1 MSRDREPA
9 EPPGDPYS
17 VTAEFY
23 DLLHLD
29 GYREWART
37 WLATSARRARLGVLE
52 VGSGTGAMTWVLA
65 EESEVPV
72 HAVEPSRAM
81 RAVLMGRLATAS
93 DRVRSRVRVHPH
105 PLGAAGLAGVADL
118 AVCVNLAAGLPPAER
133 EDALWPAVARALV
146 PGGLLVV
153 DSPRR
158 GSPAAEEWPL
168 PSTRLGP
175 DVYTGTV
182 RCAPGDRAG
191 PDRWTFR
198 YQVLGERGTLREETE
213 TFPTWPLDPEVLDQ
227 ELRVAGFLPAGTA
240 GGWDPEVPAMTS
252 EVDAASAW
260 RPELWRRR

>member
-9 EPPGDPYS
+9 DQYS

-23 DLLHLD
+23 DLLHLA

-37 WLATSARRARLGVLE
+37 WLATPARRARLGVLE
-52 VGSGTGAMTWVLA
+52 VGAGTGAMTGVLA

-81 RAVLMGRLATAS
+81 RSVLMGRLATAS
-93 DRVRSRVRVHPH
+93 DRVRSRVRVHPR
-105 PLGAAGLAGVADL
+105 PLAAAGLAGVADL
-118 AVCVNLAAGLPPAER
+118 AVCVNLAGGLPPDER
-133 EDALWPAVARALV
+133 EGRLWPAVARALV

-153 DSPRR
+153 DSPRPE
-158 GSPAAEEWPL
+158 SPAAEEWAL

-182 RCAPGDRAG
+182 RCVPAGPPDERAG
-191 PDRWTFR
+191 PHHWTFR
-198 YQVLGERGTLREETE
+198 YQVLGERGTIREESE
-213 TFPTWPLDPEVLDQ
+213 TFPTWPLGPEVLDQ
-227 ELRVAGFLPAGTA
+227 ELRVAGFLPVGAVD
-240 GGWDPEVPAMTS
+240 GWEPEAPAMAS
-252 EVDAASAW
+252 EGAAASTW